1 MSITR
6 LFGGEELLALRDGI
20 VRSPRPVSSDV
31 EWDLGLERASN
42 DKVA

>member
-20 VRSPRPVSSDV
+20 LGSPRPVSSDV
-31 EWDLGLERASN
+31 EWDLGLEQAS
-42 DKVA
+42 DDEVA